1 VMKVDSIFQLPS
13 HSWLDMGLNVSEFLP
28 DHRWPNEND
37 LHEFELDVSSCPTH
51 RWNMS
56 LMGSPSHGSFHCHSE
71 GRTFF
76 FFFFFCPSIKSHD
89 FRQKE
94 EMHLRTDE
102 SPRTV
107 WDSGRSASYPLKPPL
122 SSSLTLK
129 GPRCR
134 SAGFGS
140 GTGHET
146 RDPPTYAPSVA
157 VCLTN

>member
-76 FFFFFCPSIKSHD
+76 FFFFFLPEHKVSRLPAEGGNAFTHGRVSSNSVGLWPLGLLPTK
-89 FRQKE
+89 
-94 EMHLRTDE
+94 T
-102 SPRTV
+102 SPE
-107 WDSGRSASYPLKPPL
+107 L
-122 SSSLTLK
+122 
-129 GPRCR
+129 
-134 SAGFGS
+134 
-140 GTGHET
+140 
-146 RDPPTYAPSVA
+146 
-157 VCLTN
+157 